1 MITNSRQKNSAS
13 NRQKMKEHIPIT
25 NFEDYQLKKELK
37 HGNPVY
43 LNIYHL
49 SIINYILQIFGFGL
63 FHTTIEIKDLEYSF
77 GSTNEEVA
85 GIFTHKTGILDKH
98 LRLKEKIYLGN
109 SLYNNYS
116 IYKLLSLQY
125 PYWLGSTY
133 DPFVKNCNH
142 FSKFFARLL
151 LNHKISY
158 PDYVNRLS
166 KYGMMFTSF
175 YPPIKRLYGDI
186 VCKVTNSNLKII
198 QNTSERFNNQ
208 ENGNSSK
215 DGVNLLKRLN
225 KSHNEVNESNK
236 ENEKDIK
243 RTNSEEIALQ
253 HGQYELIMNDLL
265 AKNAFLKNISFV
277 ESIQN
282 QKEDDSSVV
291 LINKVISDI
300 KDIEQ
305 ESHIEKQE
313 KLIEN
318 VLNENHNFDQL
329 SIELKTEMADKFLQK
344 VNSNNILPLCLYH
357 KLFYINYY
365 QKNFKKQETIA
376 NSILKLEPNDYYAM
390 LYLAYLR
397 YIQNRFPECEELIR
411 SASSVCEGDVQ
422 FIKNVKQF
430 EDLLNNL

>member
-1 MITNSRQKNSAS
+1 MIANSRRRNSAL

-25 NFEDYQLKKELK
+25 NFEDYQLKKEFK

-43 LNIYHL
+43 LNVYHL

-63 FHTTIEIKDLEYSF
+63 FHTTVEIKDLEYSF

-85 GIFTHKTGILDKH
+85 GIFTNKTGILEKH

-142 FSKFFARLL
+142 FSKFFAGLL

-158 PDYVNRLS
+158 PDYINRLS

-175 YPPIKRLYGDI
+175 YPPIKRLYSDM
-186 VCKVTNSNLKII
+186 VLKVTNSNLKII
-198 QNTSERFNNQ
+198 QNTSERFKDQ
-208 ENGNSSK
+208 EVGNSSK
-215 DGVNLLKRLN
+215 DGVNLLKRLS
-225 KSHNEVNESNK
+225 KSKNEVNESSK
-236 ENEKDIK
+236 ETEKDIK

-253 HGQYELIMNDLL
+253 NGHYELIMNDLFTI
-265 AKNAFLKNISFV
+265 NPFLKNISFAD
-277 ESIQN
+277 SIQS
-282 QKEDDSSVV
+282 QKEDDSSVA
-291 LINKVISDI
+291 LINKVINDI
-300 KDIEQ
+300 KEIEH
-305 ESHIEKQE
+305 ENHLENQE

-318 VLNENHNFDQL
+318 ILNDKNIEQL
-329 SIELKTEMADKFLQK
+329 SIELKIEMEDECLQK
-344 VNSNNILPLCLYH
+344 FHSNNILPLYLYH
-357 KLFYINYY
+357 KLFYINYNL
-365 QKNFKKQETIA
+365 KNTKKQETIS
-376 NSILKLEPNDYYAM
+376 NNILKLEPNDYYAM

-397 YIQNRFPECEELIR
+397 FIQNRFPECEELIR
-411 SASSVCEGDVQ
+411 NASSTCKGDVQ
-422 FIKNVKQF
+422 FKNNIKQF